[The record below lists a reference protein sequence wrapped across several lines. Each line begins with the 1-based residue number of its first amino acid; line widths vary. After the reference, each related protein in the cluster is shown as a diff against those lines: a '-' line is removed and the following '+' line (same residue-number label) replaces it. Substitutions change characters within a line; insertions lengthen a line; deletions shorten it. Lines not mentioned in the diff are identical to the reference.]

1 MEKQHQSYI
10 TNLKMENP
18 ENILHEIKEMAPT
31 LSKIKKEN
39 AFYASDQYFEELSGK
54 IQQKISEKK
63 KTGKTIHLISYFQKP
78 QFAIAASLIVIIS
91 ISIFY
96 FNKSKTDKSIA
107 QNNTIY
113 WDEILNENNTI
124 VDKIDE
130 NLLVEV
136 LESEIASNSINQ
148 PNNTALEEASE
159 YVDTEYNNDIF
170 TEL

>member
-1 MEKQHQSYI
+1 
-10 TNLKMENP
+10 MENS
-18 ENILHEIKEMAPT
+18 ENILHELKEIAPT
-31 LSKIKKEN
+31 LSNIKKKN
-39 AFYASDQYFEELSGK
+39 VFYASDQYFEELSGN

-63 KTGKTIHLISYFQKP
+63 KKRKTINLISYFQKP
-78 QFAIAASLIVIIS
+78 QFAIAASLIIIIS

-96 FNKSKTDKSIA
+96 FNNSKTDKSIA

-113 WDEILNENNTI
+113 WDEVLNENNTI

-159 YVDTEYNNDIF
+159 YVEAEYNNDIF